1 MVMIDPSLHA
11 LERDVEATRARLERH
26 LRTLRSPTAH
36 AEFTEAL
43 KHDAVA
49 LKDDVVERTRSAA
62 QDRLDGW
69 IDGLKARAAEN
80 PAAVLAIAA
89 GIGWRMVRHP
99 PIATALVGVGLF
111 SLLRGNA
118 PARTGRSDNEYL
130 DHAQARLREQSS
142 ELAAGVA
149 EQARALAANA
159 GEQVER
165 WSEDARAAVQ
175 RGSAQ
180 AADMMEHWSGEARAA
195 VQKGSAE
202 AAGKMEAWSEEA
214 RAAMRNAKAQAVDAS
229 VATAA
234 AASERLDTAWQNARD
249 RATRS
254 TAQIQRAASDAAA
267 SATGPEFTNQLLLG
281 AAGAAVAA
289 AVAVAVQR
297 RVADTE
303 RVG

>member
-1 MVMIDPSLHA
+1 MIDPSLHA
-11 LERDVEATRARLERH
+11 LERDVETTRTRLERN

-43 KHDAVA
+43 KHDAI
-49 LKDDVVERTRSAA
+49 DVVERTRSVA
-62 QDRLDGW
+62 QDRIDGW

-99 PIATALVGVGLF
+99 PIATALIGAGLF
-111 SLLRGNA
+111 SLLRGHA
-118 PARTGRSDNEYL
+118 PARTGRSDDEYL
-130 DHAQARLREQSS
+130 DRAQARLREQSS
-142 ELAAGVA
+142 DLAAGVA

-159 GEQVER
+159 GEKVEQ
-165 WSEDARAAVQ
+165 WSEDARAALQ

-180 AADMMEHWSGEARAA
+180 AADTMEHWSEEARAA
-195 VQKGSAE
+195 LQKGSAE
-202 AAGKMEAWSEEA
+202 AAGKMEEWSENT
-214 RAAMRNAKAQAVDAS
+214 RAALSKGSAAAVDAS

-249 RATRS
+249 RATAS
-254 TAQIQRAASDAAA
+254 TAQIRRAASDVAD
-267 SATGPEFTNQLLLG
+267 SATRPEFTNQLLLG

-303 RVG
+303 PVD